1 MPCLS
6 LSAQMCETFYLFVFT
21 TELLIKIVAY
31 GLFFHD
37 DAYLR
42 DGWCQLDF
50 VVVSFAWLPILV
62 PGFGNFSAIRAFR
75 ALRPLRALKRVP
87 GMPVLVQSILG
98 ALPRVGNVL
107 MLMSFIMLVFAIV
120 GVELF
125 KGILHYRCAR
135 PGFVE
140 TEGHPTGVADAAAE
154 EEGHRRLAYELISG
168 LGSAAVPFSS
178 SSSHSGRGLASR
190 LVSREHD
197 QSAWDTDQPCSLTAA
212 RKGGGD
218 ECYGD
223 QTCMYFD
230 RNPSNNLM
238 SFDHVGVAFVV
249 LLQVHAFASLYTHT
263 LSALPTHAR
272 GCSST
277 KPLTDSKDE
286 DKSYRVSIAD

>member
-178 SSSHSGRGLASR
+178 SSSSSSGRGLASR

-249 LLQVHAFASLYTHT
+249 LLQVHALHHYTHT
-263 LSALPTHAR
+263 LFPLPAHAR